1 MSAKDKFH
9 EIVKTALQKDRWII
23 THDPYPLQAGSFNLA
38 IDIGAEKIIAAE
50 QKGRKIAVE
59 IKSFRSPY
67 RIADFY
73 NALGQFISYRSAL
86 KLQDKDRQL
95 YLGVPSDIYE
105 EFFQTSFIQELVQE
119 NQVYLLTY
127 NIEQEVIERW
137 LP

>member
-9 EIVKTALQKDRWII
+9 EIVKTALQKDQWIV

-59 IKSFRSPY
+59 IKSFRSPS